1 MCNMKH
7 SQIDQLT
14 DSLSVALK
22 TLEDRAQSGENTQLT
37 TKQISQVIRKIPYG
51 GLTGD
56 QISGGKITNFVVQ
69 VFQIMLVIQW
79 LLLPTKV

>member
-1 MCNMKH
+1 MKH

-56 QISGGKITNFVVQ
+56 QISGGKINGIHFV
-69 VFQIMLVIQW
+69 FIYIFW
-79 LLLPTKV
+79 NANINI